1 MALRWLT
8 NSFNSQPIAIHLGS
22 DVVRMMQI
30 RGTKDWHL
38 QSAVEVASSDSGA
51 IKVAL
56 SSFKGKNCVVS
67 IASSEVLVQHVRVP
81 IEADENEIR
90 NRLIQH
96 DKQWSDAEIRHT
108 GITTTGS
115 SGNPRQE
122 MLCVGIGAEKI
133 KEIISIINEAG
144 GEVLAVTVPL
154 YASLRAFDQLY
165 RRDGDENITSLLID
179 MDEDSSVVM
188 IAHGANCVFAHR
200 FDSVHKIEK
209 KETETKQ
216 DVTQS
221 LRPIA
226 TVQVDN
232 EFERRGE
239 NEPRGL
245 IGVQDS
251 NESIEEK
258 LTIELERCLRHH
270 DALFPERAVDRVIF
284 TGQGATNT
292 DKCAAIASKLGIAGY
307 VSDPS
312 AWIEG
317 AKDYVSNPAWTTTAG
332 ICMRYAEE
340 AA

>member
-1 MALRWLT
+1 
-8 NSFNSQPIAIHLGS
+8 LGS

-30 RGTKDWHL
+30 RGTKDRYL
-38 QSAVEVASSDSGA
+38 QSAVEVVSSDSGA

-56 SSFKGKNCVVS
+56 SSFNGKKCVVS

-90 NRLIQH
+90 NSLMQH
-96 DKQWSDAEIRHT
+96 DKQWAGAEIRHT

-115 SGNPRQE
+115 SGKPRQE
-122 MLCVGIGAEKI
+122 MLCVGIDSEKI
-133 KEIISIINEAG
+133 MKIISIINEAG

-165 RRDGDENITSLLID
+165 RRDGDEKITSLLID

-200 FDSVHKIEK
+200 VDLVHKIEI
-209 KETETKQ
+209 KEVETKQ

-221 LRPIA
+221 LKPITTA
-226 TVQVDN
+226 V
-232 EFERRGE
+232 
-239 NEPRGL
+239 
-245 IGVQDS
+245 
-251 NESIEEK
+251 
-258 LTIELERCLRHH
+258 ELERCLRHH

-292 DKCAAIASKLGIAGY
+292 EKCAAIASKLGIAGY

-312 AWIEG
+312 AWVEG
-317 AKDYVSNPAWTTTAG
+317 AKDYVSNPAWTTSAG